1 MIQTIYIADKSDACY
16 CRIFIKG
23 CPKEEYD
30 DFFQATGYIE
40 NAREN
45 GVITEKLPVCD
56 SVECCKYYIIL
67 AYVT

>member
-1 MIQTIYIADKSDACY
+1 MIQTIYIADESDARY
-16 CRIFIKG
+16 CRIFING

-30 DFFQATGYIE
+30 DFFRTTGYIE

-45 GVITEKLPVCD
+45 GVITENLPVCD
-56 SVECCKYYIIL
+56 SVECCKYYMIL